1 MRVTSLNI
9 GKVQTLG
16 EGAER
21 WTTATYRYPVSG
33 PLPLGPLGFDGDEHA
48 DTAVHGGPDKAVLA
62 YADAHYPLWQTELQN
77 PDFGPGALG
86 ENLTITGIDESS
98 ACLGDKFR
106 LGSALVEISQ
116 PRQPCWKQARRWGIP
131 DFVLTLT
138 QRARNGWYLRVLE
151 SGEVATGSE
160 LTLLDRPHPEWT
172 IARAAEIYHFRKDD
186 RQSNEGL
193 LSIPTLAE
201 AWKSKI
207 RARLAT
213 LAILLCSL
221 SIAPA
226 QNTDQ
231 WLRDPQFK
239 AAIDS
244 LQTNNAW
251 TMEQQVSICEIPAPP
266 FHEAAR
272 GREYAKR
279 LAALGM
285 EDIRTDKV
293 GNIISRYPGSKSPKP
308 LIVFSAH
315 LDTVFPEGMDVKVRR
330 ESRQEGARLHGLGI
344 GDDCRGLAVVLAV
357 GKALRENK
365 VAFNGTVLFVATV
378 GEEGQGDLRGVRHLF
393 TEELKGKIDAFVS
406 VDGTGFRIT
415 PRGVGSNRYKV
426 IYKGRGGHSY
436 GAFGMPN
443 PAHAMGRAIARLAD
457 IQVPQQP
464 KTTFNVGTVTGGTS
478 VNSIPIEVSMEID
491 LRSESAQELA
501 TLDERIRAALRSGV
515 EEEKKRWPE
524 SKAPLDLEIQTM
536 GLRPA
541 GSQPDEAPI
550 VQKAIA
556 AAKAFQIPVF
566 ATGSGSTDSNIPISL
581 GIPAVT
587 ISGGGRSPNAH
598 SIDEWFEEG
607 PDAYKGPQMAALL
620 VALLAGK

>member
-1 MRVTSLNI
+1 M
-9 GKVQTLG
+9 
-16 EGAER
+16 
-21 WTTATYRYPVSG
+21 
-33 PLPLGPLGFDGDEHA
+33 
-48 DTAVHGGPDKAVLA
+48 
-62 YADAHYPLWQTELQN
+62 
-77 PDFGPGALG
+77 
-86 ENLTITGIDESS
+86 
-98 ACLGDKFR
+98 
-106 LGSALVEISQ
+106 
-116 PRQPCWKQARRWGIP
+116 
-131 DFVLTLT
+131 
-138 QRARNGWYLRVLE
+138 
-151 SGEVATGSE
+151 
-160 LTLLDRPHPEWT
+160 
-172 IARAAEIYHFRKDD
+172 
-186 RQSNEGL
+186 
-193 LSIPTLAE
+193 
-201 AWKSKI
+201 
-207 RARLAT
+207 
-213 LAILLCSL
+213 LLCCL

-226 QNTDQ
+226 QTTDE
-231 WLRDPQFK
+231 WLKDPKFK
-239 AAIDS
+239 AAVDS

-251 TMEQQVSICEIPAPP
+251 TMEQQISICEIPAPP
-266 FHEAAR
+266 FGEAAR
-272 GREYAKR
+272 GREFAKR

-285 EDIRTDKV
+285 EEIRTDKV
-293 GNIISRYPGSKSPKP
+293 GNVISKYPGSKLAKP

-315 LDTVFPEGMDVKVRR
+315 LDTVFPEGMDVKVRKD
-330 ESRQEGARLHGLGI
+330 GPRLHGLGI

-365 VAFNGTVLFVATV
+365 VTFNGTVLFVATV

-393 TEELKGKIDAFVS
+393 TEELKGQVDAFIS

-443 PAHAMGRAIARLAD
+443 PAHAMGRAIARMAD

-491 LRSESAQELA
+491 LRSESPQELA
-501 TLDERIRAALRSGV
+501 TLDERIRAALQFGV
-515 EEEKKRWPE
+515 DEEKKRWPE
-524 SKAPLDLEIQTM
+524 SKAPLDLEIKTM

-541 GSQPDEAPI
+541 GVQSDDAHI

-556 AAKAFQIPVF
+556 ASKAFQIPVF

-607 PDAYKGPQMAALL
+607 PDGYKGPQLAAML